1 MRNHNCQLCTN
12 RKTNS
17 ATLNKYI
24 QTLENMQKT
33 QFLFVFCFV
42 LLSFKTN
49 IKRFASVSLLSTHH
63 AESCLSDCIKESA
76 SNSSRSTSMVSD
88 YVLLRR
94 QNKIR
99 QCCIFVTIV
108 GIVALICLSIGI
120 ALIVQDKKRD
130 DCEPRRAE
138 SQAKPDQCQY
148 SEEAK
153 RVKLEDFLQKSQ
165 AKYYELNPHK
175 IALKPGVK
183 PDEVRTKYRSYD
195 PSPANIKRIT
205 DEAQKIAKNLENM
218 KIDMNKLTLREKRA
232 VSQILHWTEHGFP
245 FMVPYLYNYYV
256 GDWMMGGDIFCWSP
270 ICIVPD
276 EIKAS
281 LGHFKSSTVREME
294 ILRDKLK
301 EIKHTFDRF
310 VENMK
315 LGVSAGMVRTMTEC
329 KAALDAFKDKFRNV
343 ANNGPKG
350 KDFFK

>member
-1 MRNHNCQLCTN
+1 MSRRLH
-12 RKTNS
+12 KG
-17 ATLNKYI
+17 I
-24 QTLENMQKT
+24 
-33 QFLFVFCFV
+33 
-42 LLSFKTN
+42 
-49 IKRFASVSLLSTHH
+49 
-63 AESCLSDCIKESA
+63 CLVC
-76 SNSSRSTSMVSD
+76 NSSQSTSMGSD

-108 GIVALICLSIGI
+108 GIVALICLSVGI
-120 ALIVQDKKRD
+120 ALIVQAKKRD
-130 DCEPRRAE
+130 DCEPRKAE
-138 SQAKPDQCQY
+138 SQSQPDQCKY

-153 RVKLEDFLQKSQ
+153 RVKLDDFLQKAQ

-175 IALKPGVK
+175 IAFKPGVK

-195 PSPANIKRIT
+195 PSPENTKRIT
-205 DEAQKIAKNLENM
+205 DEALEIAKNLENM
-218 KIDMNKLTLREKRA
+218 KIDKQKLTLREKRA
-232 VSQILHWTEHGFP
+232 VSQILHWTKHGFP

-270 ICIVPD
+270 ICVVPD

-281 LGHFKSSTVREME
+281 LKHFKSSTVREME
-294 ILRDKLK
+294 ILRDKLI
-301 EIKHTFDRF
+301 EIKQTFDRF

-315 LGVSAGMVRTMTEC
+315 LGVSAGMVRTKTEC

-350 KDFFK
+350 ISTFSIKSLKSSFL

>member
-1 MRNHNCQLCTN
+1 
-12 RKTNS
+12 
-17 ATLNKYI
+17 
-24 QTLENMQKT
+24 MQK
-33 QFLFVFCFV
+33 
-42 LLSFKTN
+42 
-49 IKRFASVSLLSTHH
+49 A
-63 AESCLSDCIKESA
+63 
-76 SNSSRSTSMVSD
+76 
-88 YVLLRR
+88 
-94 QNKIR
+94 
-99 QCCIFVTIV
+99 
-108 GIVALICLSIGI
+108 
-120 ALIVQDKKRD
+120 
-130 DCEPRRAE
+130 
-138 SQAKPDQCQY
+138 
-148 SEEAK
+148 
-153 RVKLEDFLQKSQ
+153 Q

-183 PDEVRTKYRSYD
+183 PDEIRTKYRSYD

-205 DEAQKIAKNLENM
+205 DEALKIAKNLENM

-232 VSQILHWTEHGFP
+232 VSQILHWTKHGFP

-276 EIKAS
+276 EVKAS
-281 LGHFKSSTVREME
+281 LKHFKSSTVGEME

>member
-1 MRNHNCQLCTN
+1 MG
-12 RKTNS
+12 
-17 ATLNKYI
+17 
-24 QTLENMQKT
+24 
-33 QFLFVFCFV
+33 
-42 LLSFKTN
+42 
-49 IKRFASVSLLSTHH
+49 
-63 AESCLSDCIKESA
+63 
-76 SNSSRSTSMVSD
+76 SD

-108 GIVALICLSIGI
+108 GIVALICLSVGI

-130 DCEPRRAE
+130 DCEPRKAE

-153 RVKLEDFLQKSQ
+153 RVKLEDFLQKAQ

-205 DEAQKIAKNLENM
+205 DEALKIAKNLENM

-232 VSQILHWTEHGFP
+232 VSQILHWTKHGFP

-276 EIKAS
+276 EVKAS

-294 ILRDKLK
+294 IFRDKLK